1 MEDVGEQAKWPTITT
16 GARETSPRT
25 RWRRGQQQ
33 ARGDARGEEKLRDQQ
48 MQADPWVERKRS
60 KGERRSWDT
69 PPQKQWQSG
78 QRQAN
83 SQVVA
88 QEGED
93 EEEWATR
100 PEQQEALRAQK
111 EESELPK
118 PRQQGRQ
125 AQKGK
130 ECAEKGEVA
139 GVRSTTVDQGN
150 RQVEEKCE

>member
-1 MEDVGEQAKWPTITT
+1 
-16 GARETSPRT
+16 
-25 RWRRGQQQ
+25 
-33 ARGDARGEEKLRDQQ
+33 
-48 MQADPWVERKRS
+48 MQAGPWVERKS
-60 KGERRSWDT
+60 WKGECRSWET

-88 QEGED
+88 QESKD

-100 PEQQEALRAQK
+100 PEQQEAQRAQK
-111 EESELPK
+111 GESELPER
-118 PRQQGRQ
+118 RQQGRQ
-125 AQKGK
+125 AQKVE
-130 ECAEKGEVA
+130 ECAGKGEVA